1 MCILYAWITLINLL
15 EEKHEYYGSFKINLG
30 QLVST
35 DKMNCIQFGL
45 YWCILVVKMAI
56 QSISILI
63 SLSSLQCMPNIT
75 LTQGYLHLTN
85 SVICMWQLRQLEL
98 GKQLRVNIK
107 SIDIYLNK
115 TKVGVSLSKAILF
128 QLCCTCW
135 PTTPNISRHVRP
147 LYIRWDMQIIGLH
160 PCWMK
165 RNYLNPSIY
174 E

>member
-15 EEKHEYYGSFKINLG
+15 EEKHEYYGSCKINLG

-45 YWCILVVKMAI
+45 YGCILAHKPMRLKMSI

-63 SLSSLQCMPNIT
+63 SLQSLQCMPNVT
-75 LTQGYLHLTN
+75 VTHGYLHLTN

-115 TKVGVSLSKAILF
+115 TKVGVSLSKAISF

-135 PTTPNISRHVRP
+135 PTTLYISRHVRP
-147 LYIRWDMQIIGLH
+147 LYIRWDMQIIGLY
-160 PCWMK
+160 PC
-165 RNYLNPSIY
+165 
-174 E
+174 